1 MSVDQCL
8 CVSESHT
15 CVCLITCAAIVTAQI
30 SDENQTILL
39 ARPAKSCSKS
49 KYFRASSAIWFSRAL
64 QNTAPLVSV
73 LKNMLLRELGRVIS
87 IKYGKFNDEFFVAKH
102 APAEPFWNCAAP
114 GTIVH
119 GHSSHS
125 EAKSAANM
133 TVLIAFRPG
142 KTNFT
147 ARVIG
152 FSVESTIKD
161 CQNPENLVFFWVSPG
176 FGHRF
181 NGKSYH
187 SGGKVG
193 FAWTKHD

>member
-1 MSVDQCL
+1 MFVCFWEPYMCL
-8 CVSESHT
+8 FDNMRC
-15 CVCLITCAAIVTAQI
+15 IVTAKI

-49 KYFRASSAIWFSRAL
+49 KYVRPSSAIWFSRAL
-64 QNTAPLVSV
+64 QNTAPIVSV
-73 LKNMLLRELGRVIS
+73 LKNMLSRELGRVIS

-102 APAEPFWNCAAP
+102 APAEPFWNCAVP

-133 TVLIAFRPG
+133 TVLIVFRPG

-147 ARVIG
+147 ARMIG
-152 FSVESTIKD
+152 FSVESVTKSWWNSEKYQIFWI
-161 CQNPENLVFFWVSPG
+161 LAVFDG
-176 FGHRF
+176 RF
-181 NGKSYH
+181 NGKSYY
-187 SGGKVG
+187 SGGKIG
-193 FAWTKHD
+193 FAWTKRD